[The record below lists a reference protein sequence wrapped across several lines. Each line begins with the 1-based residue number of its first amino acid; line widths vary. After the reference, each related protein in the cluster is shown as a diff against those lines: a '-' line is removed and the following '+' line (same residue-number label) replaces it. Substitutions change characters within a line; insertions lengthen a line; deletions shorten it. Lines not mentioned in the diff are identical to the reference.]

1 MDALKPRKL
10 PRQIRA
16 QQTVIRILDSAAHI
30 LIEEGVERLTTNY
43 VAESANISVGSLYQY
58 FPNKQSIIAE
68 LRRKHLE
75 RLRHAMLPV
84 INDAKTMP
92 LAEAI
97 RYLVE
102 TSVKIHQI
110 DFELN
115 SALDV
120 TEQPMPK
127 NAVYQERS
135 PIIYGLQEFLTHR
148 KKELRSDLDPE
159 FAALTLFQA
168 VKAILHGTA
177 EMCPDRLYEKVLVQE
192 ITSFVIAY
200 TIAPSAKPEGD
211 RGRLI
216 EQSYPMA
223 PIV

>member
-1 MDALKPRKL
+1 MDVLKPRKL

-16 QQTVIRILDSAAHI
+16 RQTVIRILDSAAHI

-43 VAESANISVGSLYQY
+43 VAESANVSVGSLYQY

-84 INDAKTMP
+84 ITEAKAMP
-92 LAEAI
+92 LPQAI
-97 RYLVE
+97 KYLVE

-115 SALDV
+115 SVLDV
-120 TEQPMPK
+120 TGQPMSK
-127 NAVYQERS
+127 NTVSEERS
-135 PIIYGLQEFLTHR
+135 PIIYGLQEFLAHR
-148 KKELRSDLDPE
+148 KNELRADLDPE
-159 FAALTLFQA
+159 LAAVTLFQA

-177 EMCPDRLYEKVLVQE
+177 EMCPDRLYEKGLVEE

-200 TIAPSAKPEGD
+200 TITPSPRERVGV
-211 RGRLI
+211 RGSKTKGI
-216 EQSYPMA
+216 ELYP
-223 PIV
+223 